1 MNDEMPQATKTH
13 DQLFAEWLQANNLVA
28 MALAIAP
35 LGDAVRVENFTP
47 QNWRVA
53 ISVVEA
59 KDVVQRNL
67 QR

>member
-1 MNDEMPQATKTH
+1 MSEETTPATKTP
-13 DQLFAEWLQANNLVA
+13 DELFAEWLQANNFVA
-28 MALAIAP
+28 LALAIAP